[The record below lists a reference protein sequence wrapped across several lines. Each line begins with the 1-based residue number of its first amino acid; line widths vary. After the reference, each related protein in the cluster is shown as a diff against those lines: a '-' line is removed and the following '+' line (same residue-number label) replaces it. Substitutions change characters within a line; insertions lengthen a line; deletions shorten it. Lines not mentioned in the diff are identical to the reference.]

1 MNEFFWLHNLLI
13 MGLLRKEVCMMVHII
28 PRIIKGG
35 HGFPDVFIIMEY
47 GGREKYIP
55 HGEEDIIDA
64 SSWDTRFAYTSSRLG
79 DIWLVDGTSTD
90 VDAKVFIK
98 KRSIESQ

>member
-1 MNEFFWLHNLLI
+1 

-64 SSWDTRFAYTSSRLG
+64 SS
-79 DIWLVDGTSTD
+79 
-90 VDAKVFIK
+90 
-98 KRSIESQ
+98 